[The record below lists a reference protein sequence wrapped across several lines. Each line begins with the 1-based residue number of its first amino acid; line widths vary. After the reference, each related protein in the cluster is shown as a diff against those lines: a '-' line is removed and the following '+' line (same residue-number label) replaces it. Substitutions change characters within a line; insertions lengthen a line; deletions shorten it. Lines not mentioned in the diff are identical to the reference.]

1 MRSGVNVISALA
13 LMMSAAPA
21 IAQTVTSTT
30 AAHPYCKDSALPPG
44 AVGPAPPPDP
54 RSPCW
59 MLLLGYGGNGQLY
72 QHWQLVNPQAFDA
85 TNYRGFHGDNN

>member
-1 MRSGVNVISALA
+1 MRFGFHAIGALA
-13 LMMSAAPA
+13 LMMGTASA
-21 IAQTVTSTT
+21 IAQTVTSP
-30 AAHPYCKDSALPPG
+30 AADPYCKGSTLPAG
-44 AVGPAPPPDP
+44 AVQPAQP
-54 RSPCW
+54 RNPSARCW